1 LNRSNPEFSCL
12 YLMDTKNQN
21 QPMKCGFAVIRG
33 TENGR
38 QVNFLYAFSV

>member
-1 LNRSNPEFSCL
+1 LPISDSYEKPESAHE
-12 YLMDTKNQN
+12 
-21 QPMKCGFAVIRG
+21 CGFAVIRG